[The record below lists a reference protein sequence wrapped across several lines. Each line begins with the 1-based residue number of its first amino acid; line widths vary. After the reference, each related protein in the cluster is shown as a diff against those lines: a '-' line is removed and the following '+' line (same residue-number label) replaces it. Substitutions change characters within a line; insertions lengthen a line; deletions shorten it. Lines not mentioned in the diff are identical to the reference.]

1 MSNDWETENRIINE
15 FKNWIGNNKHLN
27 DIEMFFIINTKQQD
41 KITKEDF
48 AQFVL
53 KHLLFSKS
61 EINDFKIERVLTL
74 ISISKNKFLNIN
86 DIRQYIQFKK
96 VLLEK

>member
-41 KITKEDF
+41 KITKEEF